1 MKRNF
6 TLTQIF
12 YALALEETKNF
23 RVAAK
28 KCHVSQPTLS
38 MQLQKLENELGAALF
53 DRSKHPILPTELG
66 EKILR
71 QFRII
76 LRETNQ
82 IDEILL
88 GRHGELS
95 GEFRLAIIPSLAPYL
110 LPLFLPKFVEAHP
123 KVSLVVDELITES
136 ILERLRRDEL
146 DAGILVTPTGAD
158 GIQET
163 PLFYEPFWLYVADSH
178 PLQKVR
184 EVRASE
190 VDLSDVW
197 LLEDGHCFRDQ
208 VFQLCKRKRSDT
220 SPKKP
225 LRFESGSLEVLRELV
240 ETGMGITF
248 LPDLA
253 VRKLTSNQHKKR
265 IKPFAAPVPVREV
278 SCVQSRLF
286 NKKRV
291 VDALIKIVRA
301 SVPKELL
308 EREKLKIIPIHK
320 QP

>member
-6 TLTQIF
+6 TLTQMF

-23 RVAAK
+23 RVAAN
-28 KCHVSQPTLS
+28 KCHISQPTLS
-38 MQLQKLENELGAALF
+38 MQLQKLEDELDAALF
-53 DRSKHPILPTELG
+53 DRSKHPILPTEVG
-66 EKILR
+66 ERILR
-71 QFRII
+71 QFRTI

-88 GRHGELS
+88 GCHGELS

-123 KVSLVVDELITES
+123 KVSLVVDELVTDS

-146 DAGILVTPTGAD
+146 DAGILVTPTGDD
-158 GIQET
+158 GVHET

-178 PLQKVR
+178 PLQKVK

-190 VDLSDVW
+190 IELSDVW

-208 VFQLCKRKRSDT
+208 VFQICKRKRSDN
-220 SPKKP
+220 SPKKS

-240 ETGMGITF
+240 EAGMGITF

-265 IKPFAAPVPVREV
+265 IKPFAAPVPVSV
-278 SCVQSRLF
+278 SAPSLPRMFSNPAITSPAASPPETAPVARLTF
-286 NKKRV
+286 TPAAE
-291 VDALIKIVRA
+291 DA
-301 SVPKELL
+301 
-308 EREKLKIIPIHK
+308 
-320 QP
+320 